1 VPQLDVDRGLSL
13 SNHNTRLYVSL
24 LGKFV
29 QSQEQ
34 AVHQVRA
41 ALAQAD
47 VPSAERVAHTLKG
60 VAASLGAQALSAAGA
75 ALEQALHRAA
85 DTPQLEHLCAQ
96 TQTQLEA
103 LVIGLRGTP
112 GFLTDATPTASRS
125 LSDAERAAVLPT
137 IEALRQLLA
146 QDDAESQAL
155 WETHSVG
162 LHAVLKQADAVEQ
175 AIQDF
180 DFEKALQL
188 LEQTG

>member
-1 VPQLDVDRGLSL
+1 
-13 SNHNTRLYVSL
+13 
-24 LGKFV
+24 
-29 QSQEQ
+29 
-34 AVHQVRA
+34 
-41 ALAQAD
+41 